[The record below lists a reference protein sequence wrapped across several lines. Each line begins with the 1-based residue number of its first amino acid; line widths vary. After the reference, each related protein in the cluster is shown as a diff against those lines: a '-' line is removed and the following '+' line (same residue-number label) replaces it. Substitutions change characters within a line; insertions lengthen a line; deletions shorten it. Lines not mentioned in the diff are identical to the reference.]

1 MPKTKKAKT
10 DKENPTATIDKKKIK
25 KVDELSKEMISLMG
39 VDASLDVYEDKDNN
53 AIRVDIKSDEEQGL
67 LIGKRG
73 ETLSS
78 IQTLLGMMVK
88 NEFNE
93 WVRVIVNV
101 GDWREKEKQYLEN
114 LAAQTADRAK
124 ETGKPQELYN
134 LTPSQRRIVH
144 LVLSEVEDIVTES
157 SGEGNQRY
165 LIVSPK

>member
-1 MPKTKKAKT
+1 MPKTKKATT
-10 DKENPTATIDKKKIK
+10 DKEKLSAKIDKKKIK

-39 VDASLDVYEDKDNN
+39 VDASLEVYEDKDNN
-53 AIRVDIKSDEEQGL
+53 AIRVDIKSEEEQGL

-93 WVRVIVNV
+93 WVRVIINV
-101 GDWREKEKQYLEN
+101 GDWREKERQYLEN
-114 LAAQTADRAK
+114 LAIQTADRAK

-144 LVLSEVEDIVTES
+144 LVLSEVKGIVTES
-157 SGEGNQRY
+157 SGEGNQRF
-165 LIVSPK
+165 LVVSSK